1 MVLQTAILALVNL
14 SDKELKME
22 KNIIVELDESG
33 LIVGVHCPDET
44 YVVNV
49 LDYRDWCDG
58 RDDNM
63 DKYYSDLEKET
74 ENLKNCY

>member
-1 MVLQTAILALVNL
+1 MAQNVSVNL
-14 SDKELKME
+14 LDKELKME

-33 LIVGVHCPDET
+33 LVVGVHCPDET

-49 LDYRDWCDG
+49 LDYRDWDNG
-58 RDDNM
+58 VDDSMNQ
-63 DKYYSDLEKET
+63 YYEDLELEV